1 MIHAVRV
8 LAARRLAERARALIQ
23 VAPRI
28 PGRIGKKRS
37 NGSCDASGQ
46 ISSTTFPA

>member
-23 VAPRI
+23 VAP
-28 PGRIGKKRS
+28 P
-37 NGSCDASGQ
+37 N
-46 ISSTTFPA
+46 SSPNWQEAVERLV